1 MWRQC
6 NSGRLLCRLGGVSA
20 VVCDTTLFLGNT
32 GAASGSGTDSG
43 VGQGTLLVRHTAT
56 TYAAGS
62 GVQVGTSSPAGDT
75 VIGAA
80 GSHLLTIDDTSGT
93 GASGTIS
100 LNGGPVISFSNT
112 DTDLEVIGLSGEV
125 VFVDTTSITAGFSGD
140 IAMTADGSLST
151 DGGLTGAPIDFSANQ
166 LVIDSTTGAVTNVN
180 SSGIFRVGSEQLEY
194 SGTAGAFEAL
204 MELRNDLRNT
214 RNLSPDD
221 WHAAMSRHIEDLTRV
236 HDHILNVVGE
246 QSIALE
252 NLDALESRAQ
262 DLQLATKVII
272 SELAST
278 DISEAAIRLQAET
291 NLLEFTFASSVG
303 LLNTSLLDFIR

>member
-1 MWRQC
+1 
-6 NSGRLLCRLGGVSA
+6 
-20 VVCDTTLFLGNT
+20 
-32 GAASGSGTDSG
+32 
-43 VGQGTLLVRHTAT
+43 
-56 TYAAGS
+56 
-62 GVQVGTSSPAGDT
+62 
-75 VIGAA
+75 
-80 GSHLLTIDDTSGT
+80 
-93 GASGTIS
+93 
-100 LNGGPVISFSNT
+100 
-112 DTDLEVIGLSGEV
+112 
-125 VFVDTTSITAGFSGD
+125 
-140 IAMTADGSLST
+140 ADGSLST